1 MYFFKMKRFILIMLL
16 IVCASLLTA
25 CSERL
30 KTVNPLDLDSENI
43 LSVNMKFKEESYELE
58 EEDISEFVTILNEF
72 VPTDLTYEEVTGD
85 EKIEFKVNC
94 REDNTINFLFKGTKL
109 ITDGAV
115 YESDENNISELRA
128 FAEKVAGDALQ
139 EKNAKDDTVKDEPTK
154 TDTPIQ
160 PVSDSEQEKQ
170 SLPATHQ
177 ETKKQKTE
185 ENAPKESDL
194 EISNDGEPIAEE
206 PIDEEITSKG
216 SEKVEVV
223 NDTNIKPV
231 DDGPRK
237 EYTEEELR
245 KMEEEAARIAKEAE
259 ESGDIIAYEPQG

>member
-1 MYFFKMKRFILIMLL
+1 MRRFVLMLLL
-16 IVCASLLTA
+16 IVCISLLTA

-30 KTVNPLDLDSENI
+30 ETADPLALDEENI
-43 LSVNMKFKEESYELE
+43 LSVNMEFEEKSYELE
-58 EEDISEFVTILNEF
+58 KEDISEFVTLLNEF
-72 VPTDLTYEEVTGD
+72 VPTDMVSEEVTGD

-94 REDNTINFLFKGTKL
+94 REDNTIKFLLKGTKL
-109 ITDGAV
+109 ITDDAV
-115 YESDENNISELRA
+115 YEGDKNCVYELKV
-128 FAEKVAGDALQ
+128 FAEKVSGDALQ
-139 EKNAKDDTVKDEPTK
+139 EKNAKDDDVKDEPTK

-170 SLPATHQ
+170 SLPETHQ
-177 ETKKQKTE
+177 ETKEQKIEANT
-185 ENAPKESDL
+185 PKKSDPEAL
-194 EISNDGEPIAEE
+194 NDGEAIAEE
-206 PIDEEITSKG
+206 PIDKETTSKE

-223 NDTNIKPV
+223 NDTDIKLV